1 MEFTTLHSWRMAC
14 FTTRHTTGGSFLIEV
29 LFARFPICAK
39 FEGIITSA
47 FWRKGVWHT
56 SITQPP
62 YRATWTG
69 SIQVWHIQGVLL
81 PFYHGPHRTALSSH
95 YGKFEDMR
103 DEGGRSSIR
112 KWQACI
118 DFGRTQDVQACRLFS
133 LSTKQGVCIG
143 STASSGVQE
152 GVLWIYAFTGVFS
165 PLRTH
170 DYVRIFV
177 LYLFFLFHFFSFS
190 LQLLAIY

>member
-62 YRATWTG
+62 YRATRTG

-103 DEGGRSSIR
+103 DEGRRSSIR

-118 DFGRTQDVQACRLFS
+118 DFGRAQDVQACRLFS
-133 LSTKQGVCIG
+133 LSQRNKV
-143 STASSGVQE
+143 
-152 GVLWIYAFTGVFS
+152 YALEAQHRAVSRKGCF
-165 PLRTH
+165 
-170 DYVRIFV
+170 
-177 LYLFFLFHFFSFS
+177 
-190 LQLLAIY
+190 

>member
-62 YRATWTG
+62 YRATRTG

-118 DFGRTQDVQACRLFS
+118 DFGRAQDVQACRLFS
-133 LSTKQGVCIG
+133 LSLNETRCMHWKHSIERCPGRG
-143 STASSGVQE
+143 
-152 GVLWIYAFTGVFS
+152 AFDLCVYRCFF
-165 PLRTH
+165 PITH
-170 DYVRIFV
+170 
-177 LYLFFLFHFFSFS
+177 
-190 LQLLAIY
+190 A